1 MGKKLDIM
9 GEVIAIICY
18 ESTLQWIK
26 NSKVGQICDEMVAK
40 IDNLN
45 LLQKLVSQIMSNG
58 NKNTK
63 FLATNLIKRK
73 NCSIFFGT
81 MGSYSHFF

>member
-45 LLQKLVSQIMSNG
+45 LLQKLIIVKSCQMAI
-58 NKNTK
+58 KTQNT
-63 FLATNLIKRK
+63 
-73 NCSIFFGT
+73 
-81 MGSYSHFF
+81 

>member
-26 NSKVGQICDEMVAK
+26 NSKVGQAIIICDEMVAK

-45 LLQKLVSQIMSNG
+45 
-58 NKNTK
+58 
-63 FLATNLIKRK
+63 
-73 NCSIFFGT
+73 
-81 MGSYSHFF
+81 

>member
-1 MGKKLDIM
+1 MRKNGQKIRYN
-9 GEVIAIICY
+9 GVIAIISY

-63 FLATNLIKRK
+63 YLAKYK
-73 NCSIFFGT
+73 PD
-81 MGSYSHFF
+81 

>member
-9 GEVIAIICY
+9 GVIICY

-63 FLATNLIKRK
+63 FLAK
-73 NCSIFFGT
+73 
-81 MGSYSHFF
+81 YQPD